1 MLIGSEITCVC
12 FLGIL
17 YKVHIGGK
25 GAPTE
30 ICPAEGGFPRTSDI
44 KYNFVLYWKRWFFR
58 NLVEAQVAE
67 DHFSFEQVKRCS
79 PKHYSLYSF

>member
-1 MLIGSEITCVC
+1 MNEKIVEMVKFDL
-12 FLGIL
+12 
-17 YKVHIGGK
+17 
-25 GAPTE
+25 P
-30 ICPAEGGFPRTSDI
+30 
-44 KYNFVLYWKRWFFR
+44 WKRWFFR